1 MPQFARYLGID
12 YSGAETPTSSLK
24 GLRVYA
30 AEGAS
35 GPQVEVMPPPSPR
48 KYWTRKGLAHWLV
61 DQIDA
66 GPPVLVGI
74 DHAFSFPLR
83 YFERHALRP
92 DWPAFLEDFNGH
104 WPTDKDNTYVCF
116 VNDGLRGLGHKRQGD
131 PAWFRLTE
139 RWTAAA
145 KSVFQFDV
153 QGQVATSTHA
163 GLPWLRFLRQRC
175 GEKLHFWPFDGWEF
189 PSGKSL
195 VAEVY
200 PSLWMK
206 RFPAKNRD
214 SDQHAAFAVAAWLQR
229 ADQNDSLTR
238 FLHPPLDT
246 AERAQAQIE
255 GWILGVT

>member
-1 MPQFARYLGID
+1 MARFSRYLGID

-24 GLRVYA
+24 GLRVFA
-30 AEGAS
+30 ADGAS
-35 GPQVEVMPPPSPR
+35 TPPAEVIPPPSPR
-48 KYWTRKGLAHWLV
+48 KYWTRKGLAHWLA

-66 GPPVLVGI
+66 GPPALIGI

-83 YFERHALRP
+83 YFERHALSH
-92 DWPAFLEDFNGH
+92 DWPAFLDDFNAH
-104 WPTDKDNTYVCF
+104 WPTDEDNTYVCF
-116 VNDGLRGLGHKRQGD
+116 VGDGLRGLGHKRQGD
-131 PAWFRLTE
+131 PAWLRLTE

-145 KSVFQFDV
+145 KSVFLFDV

-175 GEKLHFWPFDGWEF
+175 GTKLHFWPFDGWDL
-189 PSGKSL
+189 PPGKSV

-206 RFPAKNRD
+206 RFPMEGRNL
-214 SDQHAAFAVAAWLQR
+214 DQHAAFAAATWLQR
-229 ADQNDSLTR
+229 ADQNASLNH
-238 FLHPPLDT
+238 FLHPPLT
-246 AERAQAQIE
+246 PAERTQAEIE